1 MPSHV
6 GVAAISTVHWVSA
19 STKTRSKNSSRAVTR
34 SSSRRTAVR
43 RWLRPVSCTASIL
56 ACRRRGGLCSPGC
69 GDPGGGCMAYPFVE
83 SPNRTRAPG
92 RAIGV
97 VVIHTMEI
105 AERPDAAEICARW
118 FKTPVSRVSAH
129 YCVDADSVIQ
139 WVRETEIA
147 WHARGGDTNCVG
159 VALAGGATRN
169 RSGGALPG
177 FRSQTRRDWADP
189 YSAAVL
195 DRAANL
201 VADVCRRRRI
211 PVRWVVADDL
221 VAGRRGL
228 TGHNEV
234 SEAFEQ
240 SDHWDPGD
248 GFPVEAFVDR
258 LR

>member
-1 MPSHV
+1 
-6 GVAAISTVHWVSA
+6 
-19 STKTRSKNSSRAVTR
+19 
-34 SSSRRTAVR
+34 
-43 RWLRPVSCTASIL
+43 
-56 ACRRRGGLCSPGC
+56 
-69 GDPGGGCMAYPFVE
+69 MAYPFVE

-139 WVRETEIA
+139 CVREKDIA
-147 WHARGGDTNCVG
+147 WHARGGNTNSIG
-159 VALAGGATRN
+159 VELD
-169 RSGGALPG
+169 G
-177 FRSQTRRDWADP
+177 FASQTRRDWADP

-195 DRAANL
+195 DHAANL

-258 LR
+258 VRAREQALKRAKPPARQNV

>member
-1 MPSHV
+1 
-6 GVAAISTVHWVSA
+6 
-19 STKTRSKNSSRAVTR
+19 
-34 SSSRRTAVR
+34 
-43 RWLRPVSCTASIL
+43 
-56 ACRRRGGLCSPGC
+56 
-69 GDPGGGCMAYPFVE
+69 MAYPFVE

-139 WVRETEIA
+139 CVREKDIA
-147 WHARGGDTNCVG
+147 WHARGGNTDSIG
-159 VALAGGATRN
+159 VELAGFA
-169 RSGGALPG
+169 
-177 FRSQTRRDWADP
+177 SQTRRDWADP

-258 LR
+258 VRAREQALKRAKPPARQNV

>member
-1 MPSHV
+1 
-6 GVAAISTVHWVSA
+6 
-19 STKTRSKNSSRAVTR
+19 
-34 SSSRRTAVR
+34 
-43 RWLRPVSCTASIL
+43 
-56 ACRRRGGLCSPGC
+56 
-69 GDPGGGCMAYPFVE
+69 MAYPFVE

-92 RAIGV
+92 RTIGV

-139 WVRETEIA
+139 CVREKDIA
-147 WHARGGDTNCVG
+147 WHARGGNTNSIG
-159 VALAGGATRN
+159 VELAGFA
-169 RSGGALPG
+169 
-177 FRSQTRRDWADP
+177 SQTRRDWADP

-258 LR
+258 VRAREQALKRAKPPARQNV

>member
-1 MPSHV
+1 
-6 GVAAISTVHWVSA
+6 
-19 STKTRSKNSSRAVTR
+19 
-34 SSSRRTAVR
+34 
-43 RWLRPVSCTASIL
+43 
-56 ACRRRGGLCSPGC
+56 
-69 GDPGGGCMAYPFVE
+69 MAYPFVE
-83 SPNRTRAPG
+83 SPNTTRAPG

-139 WVRETEIA
+139 CVREKDIA
-147 WHARGGDTNCVG
+147 WHARGGNTNSIG
-159 VALAGGATRN
+159 VELAGFA
-169 RSGGALPG
+169 
-177 FRSQTRRDWADP
+177 SQTRRDWADP

-258 LR
+258 VRAREQALKRAKPPARQNV